1 LGIVQGPLASDD
13 LEFSSVL
20 DMTGIGEGQ
29 HLLRVDMYELWS
41 SGEKLTSASKE
52 LHIDYVPMKKE
63 DRLILVPSVKSVA
76 GADLTVVSE
85 SQKNIYRQIEEIK
98 KKENISK
105 RDEW

>member
-1 LGIVQGPLASDD
+1 
-13 LEFSSVL
+13 
-20 DMTGIGEGQ
+20 
-29 HLLRVDMYELWS
+29 MYELWS

-52 LHIDYVPMKKE
+52 ATIEYVPVKKE
-63 DRLILVPSVKSVA
+63 DRLILVPIVKSVA
-76 GADLTVVSE
+76 GADLTIVSE